1 MLLSWYI
8 DPDILLKLGI
18 ATLIGMIIGLERE
31 LKNKPLGLKTCIV
44 IAVSSCMLTIVSIN
58 AAYHFPKYYRIMMD
72 PLRLPAQIIS
82 GVGFIGAGVILRKS
96 NDVISG
102 LTTSAMIWGA
112 AGLGLATGAGF
123 YKEAFVSL
131 LFILISVEV
140 LPWLIRKIGPDRLQE
155 KDIRIRMSLSD
166 KNKMTEILKEMK
178 RRNIKTYSVRIDDLH
193 EKEFP
198 IMEVKVRVHKKRY
211 TTDVYYDIKDIEGV
225 VGVKCDTL

>member
-1 MLLSWYI
+1 MLLDWYI
-8 DPDILLKLGI
+8 EPDILVKLGI

-58 AAYHFPKYYRIMMD
+58 AAYHFPKFYRVMMD

-155 KDIRIRMSLSD
+155 KDIRVRMSLSD
-166 KNKMTEILKEMK
+166 KEKMTEILKQMK
-178 RRNIKTYSVRIDDLH
+178 GKNIRIHSVRIDDLH

-198 IMEVKVRVHKKRY
+198 IMEVKIRVHKNRY
-211 TTDVYYDIKDIEGV
+211 TTDVYYDIKAIDGV

>member
-1 MLLSWYI
+1 MSWYI

-198 IMEVKVRVHKKRY
+198 IMEVKVRVHKNRY

>member
-18 ATLIGMIIGLERE
+18 ATLIGMVIGLERE

-58 AAYHFPKYYRIMMD
+58 ASYHFPKYYRIMMD

-123 YKEAFVSL
+123 YKEAFASL
-131 LFILISVEV
+131 LFILISVEF
-140 LPWLIRKIGPDRLQE
+140 LPWVVRKIGPDRLQE

-166 KNKMTEILKEMK
+166 KDKMTEILKEMK
-178 RRNIKTYSVRIDDLH
+178 RRDIKAHSVRIDDLG
-193 EKEFP
+193 EKDFP
-198 IMEVKVRVHKKRY
+198 IMEVKVRVHKNRY
-211 TTDVYYDIKDIEGV
+211 TTDVYYDIKAIEGV

>member
-1 MLLSWYI
+1 MSWPI
-8 DPDILLKLGI
+8 EPDILLKLGI

-102 LTTSAMIWGA
+102 LTTSAIIWGA

-123 YKEAFVSL
+123 YKEAFASL
-131 LFILISVEV
+131 LFILISVEF
-140 LPWLIRKIGPDRLQE
+140 LPWLIRKIDPNRLKE
-155 KDIRIRMSLSD
+155 KDIRVRMSLSD
-166 KNKMTEILKEMK
+166 KDKMTEILKEMK
-178 RRNIKTYSVRIDDLH
+178 SKQLRIHSVRIDDLH

-198 IMEVKVRVHKKRY
+198 IMEVKVSVHKNRY
-211 TTDVYYDIKDIEGV
+211 TTDVYYDIKEIQGV

>member
-1 MLLSWYI
+1 V
-8 DPDILLKLGI
+8 KLGI

-58 AAYHFPKYYRIMMD
+58 AAYHFPKFYRVMMD

-155 KDIRIRMSLSD
+155 KDIRVRMSLSD
-166 KNKMTEILKEMK
+166 KEHMTEILKQMK
-178 RRNIKTYSVRIDDLH
+178 GKNIRIHSVRIDDLH

-198 IMEVKVRVHKKRY
+198 IMEVKIRVHKNRY
-211 TTDVYYDIKDIEGV
+211 TTDVYYDIKAIDGV

>member
-1 MLLSWYI
+1 MLLDWYI
-8 DPDILLKLGI
+8 EPDILVKLGI

-58 AAYHFPKYYRIMMD
+58 AAYHFPKFYRVMMD

-131 LFILISVEV
+131 LFILISVEI

-155 KDIRIRMSLSD
+155 KDIRVRMSLSD
-166 KNKMTEILKEMK
+166 KEKMTEILKQMK
-178 RRNIKTYSVRIDDLH
+178 GKNIRIHSVRIDDLH

-198 IMEVKVRVHKKRY
+198 IMEVKIRVHKNRY
-211 TTDVYYDIKDIEGV
+211 TTDVYYDIKAIDGV

>member
-1 MLLSWYI
+1 MSWPI
-8 DPDILLKLGI
+8 EPDILLKLGI

-102 LTTSAMIWGA
+102 LTTSAIIWGA

-123 YKEAFVSL
+123 YKEAFASL
-131 LFILISVEV
+131 LFILISVEF
-140 LPWLIRKIGPDRLQE
+140 LPWLIRKIDPNRLKE
-155 KDIRIRMSLSD
+155 KDIRVRMSLSD
-166 KNKMTEILKEMK
+166 KDKMTEILKEMK
-178 RRNIKTYSVRIDDLH
+178 SKQLRIHSVRIDDLG

-198 IMEVKVRVHKKRY
+198 IMEVKVSVHKNRY
-211 TTDVYYDIKDIEGV
+211 TTDVYYDIKEIQGV

>member
-1 MLLSWYI
+1 MDWYI
-8 DPDILLKLGI
+8 EPDILVKLGI

-58 AAYHFPKYYRIMMD
+58 AAYHFPKFYRVMMD

-155 KDIRIRMSLSD
+155 KDIRVRMSLSD
-166 KNKMTEILKEMK
+166 KEKMTEILKQMK
-178 RRNIKTYSVRIDDLH
+178 GKNIRIHSVRIDDLH

-198 IMEVKVRVHKKRY
+198 IMEVKIRVHKNRY
-211 TTDVYYDIKDIEGV
+211 TTDVYYDIKAIDGV

>member
-1 MLLSWYI
+1 MDWYI
-8 DPDILLKLGI
+8 EPDILLKLGI

-58 AAYHFPKYYRIMMD
+58 AAYHFPKFYRVMMD

-155 KDIRIRMSLSD
+155 KDIRVRMSLSD
-166 KNKMTEILKEMK
+166 KEKMTEILKQMK
-178 RRNIKTYSVRIDDLH
+178 GKNIRIHSVRIDDLH

-198 IMEVKVRVHKKRY
+198 IMEVKIRVHKNRY
-211 TTDVYYDIKDIEGV
+211 TTDVYYDIKAIDGV

>member
-1 MLLSWYI
+1 
-8 DPDILLKLGI
+8 
-18 ATLIGMIIGLERE
+18 
-31 LKNKPLGLKTCIV
+31 
-44 IAVSSCMLTIVSIN
+44 
-58 AAYHFPKYYRIMMD
+58 MMD

-123 YKEAFVSL
+123 YKEAFASL
-131 LFILISVEV
+131 LFILISVEF
-140 LPWLIRKIGPDRLQE
+140 LPWAVRKIGPDRLQE

-178 RRNIKTYSVRIDDLH
+178 RRNIKTHSVRIDDLH

-198 IMEVKVRVHKKRY
+198 IMEVKVRVHKNRY

>member
-1 MLLSWYI
+1 MSWYI

-18 ATLIGMIIGLERE
+18 ATLIGMVIGLERE

-112 AGLGLATGAGF
+112 AGLGLTTGAGF
-123 YKEAFVSL
+123 YKEAFASL
-131 LFILISVEV
+131 LFILISVEL
-140 LPWLIRKIGPDRLQE
+140 LPWVVRKIGPDRLQE

-166 KNKMTEILKEMK
+166 KDKMTEILKEMK
-178 RRNIKTYSVRIDDLH
+178 RRDIKAHSVRIDDLG
-193 EKEFP
+193 EKDFP
-198 IMEVKVRVHKKRY
+198 IMEVKVRVHKNRY
-211 TTDVYYDIKDIEGV
+211 TTDVYYDIKAIEGV

>member
-1 MLLSWYI
+1 MLLDWYI
-8 DPDILLKLGI
+8 EPDILVKLGI

-58 AAYHFPKYYRIMMD
+58 AAYHFPKFYRVMMD

>member
-18 ATLIGMIIGLERE
+18 ATLIGMVIGLERE

-123 YKEAFVSL
+123 YKEAFASL
-131 LFILISVEV
+131 LFILISVEF
-140 LPWLIRKIGPDRLQE
+140 LPWVVRKIGHKPPAG
-155 KDIRIRMSLSD
+155 
-166 KNKMTEILKEMK
+166 K
-178 RRNIKTYSVRIDDLH
+178 RHPHQNVT
-193 EKEFP
+193 F
-198 IMEVKVRVHKKRY
+198 
-211 TTDVYYDIKDIEGV
+211 
-225 VGVKCDTL
+225 

>member
-18 ATLIGMIIGLERE
+18 ATLIGMVIGLERE

>member
-1 MLLSWYI
+1 MSWYI

-198 IMEVKVRVHKKRY
+198 ILEVKVRVHKKRY

>member
-1 MLLSWYI
+1 MDWYI
-8 DPDILLKLGI
+8 EPDILVKLGI

-58 AAYHFPKYYRIMMD
+58 AAYHFPKFYRVMMD

-178 RRNIKTYSVRIDDLH
+178 RKNIKTHSVRIDDLH

-198 IMEVKVRVHKKRY
+198 IMEVKVRVHKNRY

>member
-1 MLLSWYI
+1 MSWPI
-8 DPDILLKLGI
+8 EPDILLKLGI

-102 LTTSAMIWGA
+102 LTTSAIIWGA

-123 YKEAFVSL
+123 YKEAFASL
-131 LFILISVEV
+131 LFILISVEF
-140 LPWLIRKIGPDRLQE
+140 LPWLIRKIWPNRLKE
-155 KDIRIRMSLSD
+155 KDIRVRMSLSD
-166 KNKMTEILKEMK
+166 KDKMTEILKEMK
-178 RRNIKTYSVRIDDLH
+178 SKQLRIHSVRIDDLH

-198 IMEVKVRVHKKRY
+198 IMEVKVSVHKNRY
-211 TTDVYYDIKDIEGV
+211 TTDVYYDIKEIQGV

>member
-1 MLLSWYI
+1 MSWYI

-18 ATLIGMIIGLERE
+18 ATLIGMVIGLERE

-155 KDIRIRMSLSD
+155 KDIRVRMSLSD
-166 KNKMTEILKEMK
+166 KEKMTEILKQMK
-178 RRNIKTYSVRIDDLH
+178 GKNIRIHSVRIDDLH

-198 IMEVKVRVHKKRY
+198 IMEVKIRVHKNRY
-211 TTDVYYDIKDIEGV
+211 TTDVYYDIKAIDGV

>member
-1 MLLSWYI
+1 MLLDWYI
-8 DPDILLKLGI
+8 EPDILVKLGI

-58 AAYHFPKYYRIMMD
+58 AAYHFPKFYRVMMD

-131 LFILISVEV
+131 LFILISVEI

-155 KDIRIRMSLSD
+155 KDIRVRMSLSD
-166 KNKMTEILKEMK
+166 KEKMTEILKQMK
-178 RRNIKTYSVRIDDLH
+178 GKNIRIHSVRIDDLH

-198 IMEVKVRVHKKRY
+198 IMEVKIRVHKNRY
-211 TTDVYYDIKDIEGV
+211 TTDVYYDIKSIDGV